1 VARLFILMAVPAHSR
16 AHIMATAS
24 AAVPSLLTNTSGQ
37 SLVSSLDQS
46 LRNLGSEP
54 NLWQSFVGINRPER
68 TTHAEQERPPAA
80 AADDQQHHEDPAAP
94 SLEALT
100 RRFAPKHMEQ
110 PFQQLY
116 RILQPAL
123 SPTTTSGSNA
133 TSRKNASAIL
143 QGGRGSGKSL
153 LVQQVL
159 RAFVDDNDD
168 DVRCPFRLVYIHGVV
183 VPGHN
188 VVMVVR
194 EMLRQLSQ
202 QASTNNN
209 KKKNNKEAYLRL
221 KTTSF
226 TNQLQLLSEMIQLA
240 SVDGVPIV
248 FVLDE
253 LDQFVMAQGSH
264 HTNGGSNSNDP
275 QQQQQ
280 HRQLLLYHLLD
291 RVASSHSLCS
301 LIGMTTDCSFL
312 SRLEKR
318 IKSRAE
324 GTTQFL
330 YLPSSP
336 SSYNK
341 VIDILMD
348 SLVDNNMAPYAS
360 TVQRL
365 LKESEPLERCHRLG
379 YDIRWFRRLLY
390 QALALYRHDV
400 AAAAAASGGGTT
412 LPPGMSAEHLQDACD
427 AVAVRRPNHD
437 LLSDL
442 RGAQVALVL
451 AARRVL
457 FRESVVNNNNNGS
470 SGQAAVTA
478 AATVPRLTYDRM
490 VTELGSFRGAA
501 AFSNKDLWNAFLDLL
516 ETGVL
521 RPASDHCGTAPLSY
535 GWEDDD
541 PMDQDE
547 AVLQDTTLHLTLDIH
562 REVKPAIDDNVFQC
576 STALKEWG
584 RKTI

>member
-1 VARLFILMAVPAHSR
+1 
-16 AHIMATAS
+16 MATAPAPLS
-24 AAVPSLLTNTSGQ
+24 TPKE

-46 LRNLGSEP
+46 LRNLASEP
-54 NLWQSFVGINRPER
+54 DLWQSFCGATTPES
-68 TTHAEQERPPAA
+68 TTNNDNEYSEEHQEPA
-80 AADDQQHHEDPAAP
+80 
-94 SLEALT
+94 SLEEWT
-100 RRFAPKHMEQ
+100 RRLAPKHMEQ
-110 PFQQLY
+110 SFQQLY

-123 SPTTTSGSNA
+123 SPTTTSSS

-143 QGGRGSGKSL
+143 QGGRGCGKSL

-159 RAFVDDNDD
+159 RAF
-168 DVRCPFRLVYIHGVV
+168 CHQKSQSPFRLVYIHGVV
-183 VPGHN
+183 VPGQN
-188 VVMVVR
+188 VVLVVR

-202 QASTNNN
+202 QAAAGGPNN
-209 KKKNNKEAYLRL
+209 KNAKNNTTTNDSSNDAYIRL

-253 LDQFVMAQGSH
+253 LDQFVASH
-264 HTNGGSNSNDP
+264 HSATGGRGGGSTNSSSDP
-275 QQQQQ
+275 QQQ

-330 YLPSSP
+330 YLALPSSFD
-336 SSYNK
+336 K

-348 SLVDNNMAPYAS
+348 SLVEDTITPYKS
-360 TVQRL
+360 NVQRQ
-365 LKESEPLERCHRLG
+365 LKESEPLERCYRLG
-379 YDIRWFRRLLY
+379 YNIRWFRRLLY
-390 QALALYRHDV
+390 QALALYRYDVVV
-400 AAAAAASGGGTT
+400 AAAAASLNSSSSGAT
-412 LPPGMSAEHLQDACD
+412 LPSWSADYLSAAAD
-427 AVAVRRPNHD
+427 AVAIRRPNHD

-442 RGAQVALVL
+442 RGAQIALVL

-457 FRESVVNNNNNGS
+457 FRESVVGGNNGNA
-470 SGQAAVTA
+470 QTA
-478 AATVPRLTYDRM
+478 AATTMVPRLTYGRM
-490 VTELGSFRGAA
+490 ITELGSFRGAA
-501 AFSNKDLWNAFLDLL
+501 AFSSKDLWHALLDLL
-516 ETGVL
+516 EMGVL
-521 RPASDHCGTAPLSY
+521 RPASDHSGTAPLSY
-535 GWEDDD
+535 EWEDDD

-547 AVLQDTTLHLTLDIH
+547 SVLQDTTLHLTLDIH

>member
-1 VARLFILMAVPAHSR
+1 M
-16 AHIMATAS
+16 IMATFSPAPLS
-24 AAVPSLLTNTSGQ
+24 TPKE
-37 SLVSSLDQS
+37 SLVSSLDQNLRS
-46 LRNLGSEP
+46 LASEP
-54 NLWQSFVGINRPER
+54 DLWQSFCGATTPES
-68 TTHAEQERPPAA
+68 TTNNDEYSEEHQEPA
-80 AADDQQHHEDPAAP
+80 
-94 SLEALT
+94 SLEEWT
-100 RRFAPKHMEQ
+100 RRLAPKHMEQ
-110 PFQQLY
+110 SFQQLY

-123 SPTTTSGSNA
+123 SPPTTSS

-143 QGGRGSGKSL
+143 QGGRGCGKSL

-159 RAFVDDNDD
+159 RAFCQNAQS
-168 DVRCPFRLVYIHGVV
+168 PFRLVYIHGVV
-183 VPGHN
+183 VPGQN
-188 VVMVVR
+188 VVLVVR

-202 QASTNNN
+202 QAAAGGPNN
-209 KKKNNKEAYLRL
+209 KNHHNENTTTNDSSNDAYIRL

-253 LDQFVMAQGSH
+253 LDQFVASH
-264 HTNGGSNSNDP
+264 HSATGGRGGGSTSSSNDP
-275 QQQQQ
+275 QQQ

-330 YLPSSP
+330 YLALPSSFD
-336 SSYNK
+336 K

-348 SLVDNNMAPYAS
+348 SLVEDTISPYKS
-360 TVQRL
+360 NVQRL
-365 LKESEPLERCHRLG
+365 LKESEPLERCYRLG
-379 YDIRWFRRLLY
+379 YNIRWFRRLLY

-400 AAAAAASGGGTT
+400 AGAAAASISSSSTSSGATT
-412 LPPGMSAEHLQDACD
+412 LPSWSVDYLSAAAD
-427 AVAVRRPNHD
+427 AVAIRRPNHD

-442 RGAQVALVL
+442 RGAQIALVL

-457 FRESVVNNNNNGS
+457 FRESVVGGNNGNA
-470 SGQAAVTA
+470 QTA
-478 AATVPRLTYDRM
+478 AAATMVPRLTYGRM
-490 VTELGSFRGAA
+490 ITELGSFRGAA
-501 AFSNKDLWNAFLDLL
+501 AFSNKDLWHALLDLL
-516 ETGVL
+516 EMGVL
-521 RPASDHCGTAPLSY
+521 RPASDHSGTAPLSY
-535 GWEDDD
+535 EWEDDD